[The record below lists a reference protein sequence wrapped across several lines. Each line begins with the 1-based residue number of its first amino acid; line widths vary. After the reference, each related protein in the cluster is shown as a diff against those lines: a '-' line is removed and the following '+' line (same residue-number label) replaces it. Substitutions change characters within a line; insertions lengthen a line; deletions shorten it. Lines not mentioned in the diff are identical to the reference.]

1 MHKQG
6 KRPRAV
12 NPGAEA
18 RGNERI
24 GENEE
29 ETKLFRCLFQSDLI
43 EQEKLFK
50 NALKEVQFF

>member
-6 KRPRAV
+6 ERPLAA

-18 RGNERI
+18 RGSERI